1 MRLPI
6 DVGLNNEKPHS
17 NLCWPPSLPQQ
28 QQQQQ
33 QQQQPS
39 LAPLP
44 PAWQP
49 ANDDGLTQRGCL
61 NFSRFAGMYEI

>member
-1 MRLPI
+1 MRVPI
-6 DVGLNNEKPHS
+6 KFTLALSPIM
-17 NLCWPPSLPQQ
+17 LLPSLP

-49 ANDDGLTQRGCL
+49 ANGDGLTQRGCL